1 MATTRISTLLS
12 LALVGIPAG
21 WLFSRVVQEFSGA
34 TPPVPW
40 VIAVLLAFMT
50 ALLLIAARVAK
61 GWIQER
67 RYDSRV
73 DALLVARMLA
83 LGKAAAA
90 FGAVVAGAYVG
101 IGAFAASQLTG
112 NLMRD
117 RLVLA
122 GAVVLAAVAV
132 SVAGVRLELAC
143 RVPPEEPDE
152 PEP

>member
-1 MATTRISTLLS
+1 VATTRVSALLG

-21 WLFSRVVQEFSGA
+21 WLFGRIVQAFSGA

-40 VIAVLLAFMT
+40 VIAVLLAFMA
-50 ALLLIAARVAK
+50 ALLLIGARVAR
-61 GWIQER
+61 GWIRER

-101 IGAFAASQLTG
+101 IGAFAASQLSGT
-112 NLMRD
+112 LMRD
-117 RLVLA
+117 RLLLA
-122 GAVVLAAVAV
+122 GAVVAAAVVVAI
-132 SVAGVRLELAC
+132 AGVRLEFAC

-152 PEP
+152 PDG